1 LGALRGSGAALASY
15 LLFEPEFIGA
25 LMALGRAD
33 VMARAEEIVSF
44 LAPTLEEAVR

>member
-1 LGALRGSGAALASY
+1 LASY

-33 VMARAEEIVSF
+33 VHARTEEIVSF
-44 LAPTLEEAVR
+44 LDPSREHPVR